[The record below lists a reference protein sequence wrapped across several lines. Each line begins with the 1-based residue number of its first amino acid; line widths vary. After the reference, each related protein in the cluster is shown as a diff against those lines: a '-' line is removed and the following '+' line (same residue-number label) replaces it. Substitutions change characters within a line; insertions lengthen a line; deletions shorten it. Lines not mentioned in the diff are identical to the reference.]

1 MSRSELDISAGRAAF
16 GDDPA
21 AYHAARPPY
30 PEELFEVL
38 RRKCGLAPGAA
49 VLEIGPGTGLAT
61 ERLLAAGANPLLAI
75 EPDAR
80 LAAFV
85 EMRLAS
91 ASLDLMGASLEDAR
105 LPDAVFDLAV
115 AATSFHWLDQASA
128 LAKIRAALRP
138 GSWWAMWWMNFG
150 AEGAPDP
157 FQAATHHLF
166 SETPRSPA
174 HGRPGGPSFA
184 MDREARLNDLA
195 QAGLSD
201 AAVDYW
207 PLTLVLETPRLQAL
221 YATYSPVQALP
232 PVKRGAFL
240 AELGAIADRD
250 FGGKVERP
258 FSTILYTAQRPDDA

>member
-1 MSRSELDISAGRAAF
+1 MSKESLDLAYGRSAF

-21 AYHAARPPY
+21 AYHAARPSY
-30 PEELFEVL
+30 PEALWARLDERCGLRAGTPVFEV
-38 RRKCGLAPGAA
+38 
-49 VLEIGPGTGLAT
+49 GPGTGIAT

-80 LAAFV
+80 MARFLEQRLGSAALDVLNAPFETAV
-85 EMRLAS
+85 LPEGQFGLGVS
-91 ASLDLMGASLEDAR
+91 ATA
-105 LPDAVFDLAV
+105 
-115 AATSFHWLDQASA
+115 FHWLDQASA
-128 LAKIRAALRP
+128 LAKIGAALRP
-138 GSWWAMWWMNFG
+138 GGWWAMWWMNFG
-150 AEGAPDP
+150 PEGAPDP
-157 FQAATHHLF
+157 FEAATRHLF

-207 PLTLVLETPRLQAL
+207 PLTLALETPRLQAL

-232 PVKRGAFL
+232 PVKRAAFL
-240 AELGAIADRD
+240 AELGAIADGD
-250 FGGKVERP
+250 FGGQVERP
-258 FSTILYTAQRPDDA
+258 FSTILYTARRP